1 MPKPL
6 TDTSRKVIG
15 GKRSLL
21 VPIPQVYASR
31 MTLQKGSTLTFSV
44 WGDRLIFTPFK
55 GGKDASEHI
64 TLDLRSLPP
73 DVFNASTLRRV
84 LDQIYTYGT
93 KKVTI
98 RFQDVKIR
106 DYYRLSENAVL
117 VSELISKLISTYQD
131 FGVIEQSK
139 GVMVIGQTQPLN
151 EAGFQ
156 ESFNKFYYQLVT
168 NFKLII
174 DRVHTRDVALLQK
187 AYDFDKDLIN
197 HHYRY
202 CLRVL
207 NQIGCVDFQRT
218 LIVHSCLSLYELLG
232 DKLGDIT
239 KVLKRTSREASSKSL
254 GLMLEILDLFIN
266 YMKPFKEYTIS
277 EVNAYLNAKF
287 KIQNELVLLEN
298 DPESELKTE
307 MYNLIVF
314 MTHIA
319 ETHIS
324 KEWLR

>member
-1 MPKPL
+1 MR
-6 TDTSRKVIG
+6 DVREEFYQFNRKVDAALRHMQEAPISQRNKEVILSFKNHLVLEIRG
-15 GKRSLL
+15 RRS
-21 VPIPQVYASR
+21 
-31 MTLQKGSTLTFSV
+31 
-44 WGDRLIFTPFK
+44 
-55 GGKDASEHI
+55 
-64 TLDLRSLPP
+64 
-73 DVFNASTLRRV
+73 
-84 LDQIYTYGT
+84 
-93 KKVTI
+93 
-98 RFQDVKIR
+98 
-106 DYYRLSENAVL
+106 
-117 VSELISKLISTYQD
+117 
-131 FGVIEQSK
+131 
-139 GVMVIGQTQPLN
+139 PL
-151 EAGFQ
+151 FH
-156 ESFNKFYYQLVT
+156 LVT